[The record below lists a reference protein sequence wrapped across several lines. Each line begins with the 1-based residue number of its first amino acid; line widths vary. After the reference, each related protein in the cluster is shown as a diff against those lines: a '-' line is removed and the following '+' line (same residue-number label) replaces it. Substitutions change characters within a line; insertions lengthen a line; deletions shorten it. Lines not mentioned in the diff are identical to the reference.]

1 MIFVAFKS
9 ELFGSRS
16 ISWDEISK
24 NPGNQPMYS
33 NRISS
38 LFTNNPLFNI
48 KPRNQTDALEEEDEC
63 SQAGIHELKTVRPE
77 LSVTIWFWRTELRN
91 SPSRDQTRIKKNK
104 NFRSKDPDRTKKFWK
119 SFWIDRFGPCI
130 PAHKIAT
137 QLIHRFIIWMKKS
150 LLWRPI
156 WVILLVP

>member
-1 MIFVAFKS
+1 MIFVALKS

-63 SQAGIHELKTVRPE
+63 SQAGIHEPKPVSPERSGSEISEIKDLTSEQSQPGPDFDRTRPGSKMKI
-77 LSVTIWFWRTELRN
+77 L
-91 SPSRDQTRIKKNK
+91 DQTIRIL
-104 NFRSKDPDRTKKFWK
+104 
-119 SFWIDRFGPCI
+119 DRFENHFG
-130 PAHKIAT
+130 
-137 QLIHRFIIWMKKS
+137 
-150 LLWRPI
+150 
-156 WVILLVP
+156 